1 MEPAAEQVGQ
11 EVAAILWDRKG
22 PRDMG
27 SSLGREPSQQLR
39 SGRGPLRP
47 FYALLVQGQFY
58 LHSPHRCFPFF
69 NS

>member
-27 SSLGREPSQQLR
+27 SSLG
-39 SGRGPLRP
+39 
-47 FYALLVQGQFY
+47 
-58 LHSPHRCFPFF
+58 
-69 NS
+69 